1 MKAVPKPKKRPSR
14 RGKVKRLDNAFSLY
28 IRERDGWQC
37 VTCGSRVKE
46 RLQCGHLFSRAAY
59 STRWDE
65 RNAYCQCASCN
76 LYHEHDPYPLIQ
88 HFLSLYTQSDLD
100 RLHEKYRTPV
110 KLKDSEIDELIKH
123 YEGRGEE

>member
-46 RLQCGHLFSRAAY
+46 RLQCGHLFSRVAY

-76 LYHEHDPYPLIQ
+76 LHHEHDPYPLMSY
-88 HFLSLYTQSDLD
+88 FLSLYSQADLD